1 MADLTPKDR
10 LQPSLLDRL
19 ADDDPQSEKES
30 RQERVLSVRQF
41 RNAVLRDL
49 AWLLNTSSGRLPE
62 EDLHDYPF
70 VAQSV
75 LNYGIPDLTGLM
87 TSSVDVGQ
95 LERDVLE
102 AIRNFEPRI
111 MRHSTSIQVLTD
123 QNQSGRH
130 SLDFKIDG
138 ELWAKPLPESLYLKT
153 ELDLE
158 TGQCT
163 IEEQTHG

>member
-19 ADDDPQSEKES
+19 ADDDPQTEKES

-49 AWLLNTSSGRLPE
+49 AWLLNTSSGRLPQ
-62 EDLHDYPF
+62 EDLDDYPF

-87 TSSVDVGQ
+87 TSSVDPAE
-95 LERDVLE
+95 LERDVLD
-102 AIRNFEPRI
+102 AIRHFEPRI
-111 MRHSTSIQVLTD
+111 MRHSVAVHMLTTRK
-123 QNQSGRH
+123 NSGH
-130 SLDFKIDG
+130 HCLDFKIEG

-163 IEEQTHG
+163 LEEQAHG

>member
-1 MADLTPKDR
+1 MVDLTPKDR

-19 ADDDPQSEKES
+19 TDDDPQSEKES

-49 AWLLNTSSGRLPE
+49 AWLLNTSSGRLLE
-62 EDLHDYPF
+62 EDLQDFPF

-75 LNYGIPDLTGLM
+75 LNYGIPDLTGLL
-87 TSSVDVGQ
+87 TSTVDPAE
-95 LERDVLE
+95 LERDVLL

-111 MRHSTSIQVLTD
+111 MRQSTSVHVLSD
-123 QNQSGRH
+123 QEQPGRH
-130 SLDFKIDG
+130 CLAFKIDG

-163 IEEQTHG
+163 LEEQTHG

>member
-1 MADLTPKDR
+1 MAELTPQDR

-19 ADDDPQSEKES
+19 TDDDPQSQKES
-30 RQERVLSVRQF
+30 RQERVLSMRQF

-62 EDLHDYPF
+62 EELANYPY

-87 TSSVDVGQ
+87 TSSVDATH
-95 LERDVLE
+95 LERDIFE
-102 AIRNFEPRI
+102 AIRHFEPRV
-111 MRHSTSIQVLTD
+111 MRHSTAVRMIDDYDTA
-123 QNQSGRH
+123 GRH
-130 SLDFKIDG
+130 CLSFEIDG
-138 ELWAKPLPESLYLKT
+138 ELWATPLPESLYLRT

-163 IEEQTHG
+163 LEEQTHG